1 MSPFVAPTLSY
12 SQVLWDAPPI
22 YGVNHCHS
30 LDLRVYARAAAWIA
44 GIDRGP
50 QARLTDLKAQIGV
63 TVDGWAT
70 EVGSPSATVAA
81 PGTARRRRVR
91 SSYVR

>member
-44 GIDRGP
+44 GADRWP
-50 QARLTDLKAQIGV
+50 EARWVELERQLSVDTDTSAP
-63 TVDGWAT
+63 D
-70 EVGSPSATVAA
+70 SATGAA
-81 PGTARRRRVR
+81 TPARPSARRRTVR
-91 SSYVR
+91 SSYMG

>member
-1 MSPFVAPTLSY
+1 MSPFVASALSH

-30 LDLRVYARAAAWIA
+30 LDLRVCARAAAWIA
-44 GIDRGP
+44 GIDRWL
-50 QARLTDLKAQIGV
+50 QVRRTYLEAQIGV